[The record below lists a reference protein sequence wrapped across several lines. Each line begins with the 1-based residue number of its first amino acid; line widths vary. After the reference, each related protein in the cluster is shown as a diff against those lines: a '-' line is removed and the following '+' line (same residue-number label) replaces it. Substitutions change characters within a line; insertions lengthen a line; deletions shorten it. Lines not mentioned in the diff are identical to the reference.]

1 MGLGFQ
7 STNDPNMIQAQAQLQ
22 AALSAPIPRFYIN
35 GIGIAM
41 TGSDLILTAL
51 WNGNPVSIINLA
63 IPTAKGIAE
72 DLAKAV
78 TQYEETSEQ
87 SVKTLGQIVA
97 AMQRAAEK
105 PKEPSE

>member
-1 MGLGFQ
+1 
-7 STNDPNMIQAQAQLQ
+7 
-22 AALSAPIPRFYIN
+22 
-35 GIGIAM
+35 
-41 TGSDLILTAL
+41 
-51 WNGNPVSIINLA
+51 VSIINLA